1 MVTPSPQR
9 LKGKWRKV
17 LKGTPTKEQL
27 MHFYKE
33 LEALSKQ
40 GRNLYS

>member
-1 MVTPSPQR
+1 MRTPSTQR

-27 MHFYKE
+27 LRFYKE
-33 LEALSKQ
+33 LEALSKK
-40 GRNLYS
+40 GTNLYS